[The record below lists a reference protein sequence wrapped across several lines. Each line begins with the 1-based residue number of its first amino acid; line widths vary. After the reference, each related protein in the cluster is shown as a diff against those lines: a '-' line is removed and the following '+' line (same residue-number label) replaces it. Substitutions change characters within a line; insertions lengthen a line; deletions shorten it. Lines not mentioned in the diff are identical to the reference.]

1 MKKKKV
7 VAKKIVKTT
16 KAKKPKVKSKKK
28 LATNGVIKIAEGVNI
43 VRTKDGNYKLSGKNV
58 KGKLK
63 KAIVKK
69 IEHEHHFDERLIP
82 YHLGGKD
89 KESNLLIRE
98 HLIKLGK
105 TEDMVALYRIM
116 KENDFAYQGNA
127 KKMFSDALYNLIC
140 GDDEIAL
147 NHVSESDRQIIHENN
162 KKKFEEFF
170 APADEEDYS

>member
-16 KAKKPKVKSKKK
+16 KTKKPKTKKK
-28 LATNGVIKIAEGVNI
+28 LATNGVIKISDGVNI

-82 YHLGGKD
+82 YHLGGEN

-105 TEDMVALYRIM
+105 TEDMSALYKIM
-116 KENDFAYQGNA
+116 KESNFSYRKEA
-127 KKMFSDALYNLIC
+127 KEFFMNALYSLIC
-140 GDDEIAL
+140 GDDDIAL
-147 NHVSESDRQIIHENN
+147 NHVSESDRQIIHDNN
-162 KKKFEEFF
+162 KKKFEEWFS
-170 APADEEDYS
+170 PAEEDYS